1 MSQKL
6 EWLIQLNNY
15 NFPCYR
21 CYNRSRVKIIGNP
34 SQVICTYRS
43 DLQVQLCP
51 NSETLGV
58 MSSTSYHHSDVTDNL
73 WCWYSWS
80 RSLDSSTLADIQ
92 IQENSLSSVTH
103 SPLLEIFMM
112 GSFPSSG
119 CQLGESETKLKNMAL
134 SSDCSKIF
142 FAYFE
147 NYSFLEVQILF
158 LPYMTELTGL
168 AYRSWLVLWVPWL
181 VQMSLVST
189 EERIFLSSS
198 LFSAAP
204 IWHQMFSCLLQV
216 GMMNR

>member
-1 MSQKL
+1 M
-6 EWLIQLNNY
+6 LI
-15 NFPCYR
+15 F
-21 CYNRSRVKIIGNP
+21 
-34 SQVICTYRS
+34 
-43 DLQVQLCP
+43 
-51 NSETLGV
+51 
-58 MSSTSYHHSDVTDNL
+58 M
-73 WCWYSWS
+73 S

-92 IQENSLSSVTH
+92 IQENSLTSVTH

-216 GMMNR
+216 VMMNRYYVVNIVLGRRFCALEKETQFKKTAEAHLLSELTGQV